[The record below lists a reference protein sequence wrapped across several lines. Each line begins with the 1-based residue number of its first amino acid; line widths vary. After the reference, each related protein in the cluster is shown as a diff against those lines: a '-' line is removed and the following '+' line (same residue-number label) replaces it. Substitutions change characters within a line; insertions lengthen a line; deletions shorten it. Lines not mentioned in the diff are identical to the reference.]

1 MSVNLGDRKEI
12 QNWIREK
19 MPDMIRDLKRICRI
33 RSVAETKGTS
43 QPPYGQGCIDV
54 LEEMLAIGKENGFE
68 THNYDNYV
76 GRISLCGKTDVTGAG
91 ENKDGGTED
100 IGIWAHLDVV
110 DEKPLE
116 DWDYEPYQPVVR
128 NGYFIARGCQD
139 NKSSA
144 VMGLYALIYMKEHGI
159 VPAHPMS
166 LYLGTCEE
174 QGMYELDYFLEHYQP
189 PTLSLVPDSGF
200 PVCLGERG
208 SFNGELVSDFTCGS
222 PLLEAESDCGQ
233 YTVPDR
239 ASITLSDEPGLWE
252 KCANL
257 KELFSAKRED
267 GRIIITAS
275 GISTQASMPEKGQ
288 CAMTALAGLIVD
300 NNMLPEKE
308 SEAFRLICEI
318 NGDHRGTALD
328 VSCEDEPSGPMNLV
342 ATQLRLE
349 DGHLVIGFISK
360 YPITKND
367 FPFEERAGKAAEAR
381 GFHLKVTRLGKAN
394 YFEPDRQV
402 VKRLTGVSN
411 EVLNRQDGPFVMSGG
426 TYARKLPNALAFGT
440 GMPLP
445 PAPEGMFRPGHG
457 DYHQP
462 DESIALVRMEKALE
476 VYICG
481 LLEIDTL
488 GSLLE

>member
-1 MSVNLGDRKEI
+1 MKISLGDRKEI
-12 QNWIREK
+12 QSWIRGK

-33 RSVAETKGTS
+33 RSVAETKEAD

-54 LEEMLAIGKENGFE
+54 LEEMLAIGRENGYE

-76 GRISLCGKTDVTGAG
+76 GRIRLPGKNDMPGEEKNGA
-91 ENKDGGTED
+91 ERTED

-110 DEKPLE
+110 DEKPVE
-116 DWDYEPYQPVVR
+116 DWDYDPYQPVVK

-159 VPAHPMS
+159 APAHPMS

-174 QGMYELDYFLEHYQP
+174 QGMYELDYFLKHYQP

-208 SFNGELVSDFTCGS
+208 SFNGELISDFTCGS
-222 PLLEAESDCGQ
+222 PLLGVESDCGQ

-239 ASITLSDEPGLWE
+239 ASITLADEPELWE
-252 KCANL
+252 KCGSL
-257 KELFSAKRED
+257 KGPFLAERSD
-267 GRIIITAS
+267 GKITITAS
-275 GISTQASMPEKGQ
+275 GISTQASVPEKGK
-288 CAMTALAGLIVD
+288 CAMTALAGLIVEKQL
-300 NNMLPEKE
+300 LPEKE
-308 SEAFRLICEI
+308 TEAFQLICEI
-318 NGDHRGTALD
+318 NKDHRGTALN

-342 ATQLRLE
+342 ATQLKLE
-349 DGHLVIGFISK
+349 GGHLVIGFISK

-381 GFHLKVTRLGKAN
+381 GFSLKVTRLGKAN

-402 VKRLTGVSN
+402 VKRLTEVSN
-411 EVLNRQDGPFVMSGG
+411 EVLDRQDGPFVMSGG

-445 PAPEGMFRPGHG
+445 KAPDGMFRPGHG

-488 GSLLE
+488 DSLLE